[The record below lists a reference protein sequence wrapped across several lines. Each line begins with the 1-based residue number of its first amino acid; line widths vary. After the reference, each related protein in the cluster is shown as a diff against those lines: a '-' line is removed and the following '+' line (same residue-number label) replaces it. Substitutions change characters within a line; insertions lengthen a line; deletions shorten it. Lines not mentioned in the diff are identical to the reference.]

1 MVFKGNR
8 GPLESLTVF
17 PVDKST
23 NDRDNLIGSEKT
35 GLNEPNG
42 YQLNLVAL
50 ARRPWDA
57 W

>member
-50 ARRPWDA
+50 ARRP
-57 W
+57 